1 MVRKAYVLIQ
11 VTVGNTNEVAK
22 SLRRI
27 KGVLAADV
35 VTGPH
40 DVIAV
45 VEAPNSDAVVKI
57 VTREIQAVNGVSDT
71 LTYMVFNL
79 E

>member
-1 MVRKAYVLIQ
+1 MARKAYVLIQ
-11 VTVGNTNEVAK
+11 VTVDNTHEVAN
-22 SLRRI
+22 SLQRI

-57 VTREIQAVNGVSDT
+57 VTREYRLSTVS
-71 LTYMVFNL
+71 VIH
-79 E
+79 